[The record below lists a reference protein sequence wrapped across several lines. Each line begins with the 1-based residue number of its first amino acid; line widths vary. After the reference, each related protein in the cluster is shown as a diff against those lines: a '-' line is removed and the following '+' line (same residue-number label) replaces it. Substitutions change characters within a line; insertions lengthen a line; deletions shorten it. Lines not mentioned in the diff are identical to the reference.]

1 MMTKY
6 TYSAPDVQSMMRLA
20 VFWALMI
27 ASVLIGLATLGFIV
41 GMIRQAE
48 APDLTGTFL
57 TIGAGIIPIALGA
70 KFGQKAVEK

>member
-27 ASVLIGLATLGFIV
+27 ASVLIGLAVVGFIV
-41 GMIRQAE
+41 GMISKAE
-48 APDLTGTFL
+48 VPMTGTFL